1 MFSAMHYITLNPE
14 LDDAGKQAVIDEVQ
28 EAADACTEV
37 TLVAVPHEGGSND
50 GDLICKLGF
59 ADQDAY
65 EAAKQGEGW
74 AALRAILDDPA
85 QVVLYE
91 FGAYDA
97 GVCGI
102 DNPGATNCVH
112 RVLMFADQEMAK
124 AEDVEMLDRLFAH
137 FADYVPI
144 LNWRVATCVES
155 SGSRDWKHIWEQD
168 FESYDIFVGQYMFTP
183 FHPTYV
189 DTYFDTECPNWTA
202 DPFLC
207 TMTCDEETAF
217 LGNYA

>member
-1 MFSAMHYITLNPE
+1 MFTAMHYITLAE
-14 LDDAGKQAVIDEVQ
+14 GVDDAQAQ
-28 EAADACTEV
+28 EIFDAIKAAADATTPV
-37 TLVAVPHEGGSND
+37 NLVAIPHQGGSND
-50 GDLICKLGF
+50 GNITCELGF
-59 ADQDAY
+59 KDQDEY
-65 EAAKQGEGW
+65 QAAKEGEGW
-74 AALRAILDDPA
+74 AALRAILDDPQ
-85 QVVLYE
+85 QVALVE

-97 GVCGI
+97 GVTGI
-102 DNPGATNCVH
+102 NNPDAVDCVH

-124 AEDVEMLDRLFAH
+124 PEDVARLDALFAH

-168 FESYDIFVGQYMFTP
+168 FQSYDIFVGQYMFTP

-207 TMTCDEETAF
+207 TTTCDEETAF